1 MKKRV
6 LHIISSVNWRG
17 GEQQVDAIFNYSHA
31 DFDYYIFCPENAEL
45 QKRNEA
51 KKSNIFT
58 YKKRFG
64 ADILAAFKLK
74 KVCAV
79 NQIDLIHLHDS
90 HAINTYYI
98 ACLFGLK
105 IPAVIHRHV
114 NFPVTKRW
122 KYNAEKI
129 KKIICVSETV
139 KAGFQSFITEEKLVV
154 IQPGIEISQWS
165 ENNNSQKIKNEL
177 NLSNEHKI
185 IGIVAALEKEKNI
198 EEFLEIAKKVIE
210 QNDNFHFVLIGDGS
224 LMHTYTQSTKQ
235 QKKNIHFLGFRE
247 DVKELICGFDVFLF
261 TSKNEGFPLV
271 LLEAMATKIPILS
284 NNFPSVNELL
294 QHQKNG
300 LIYKNVEDA
309 VYKLQL
315 LNTETAQRKQLVEN
329 AFQFVQQFDITLMNQ
344 RIADVYKSIFTH
356 A

>member
-45 QKRNEA
+45 QKRNEV
-51 KKSNIFT
+51 KKTKIFT

-74 KVCAV
+74 KVCAG

-165 ENNNSQKIKNEL
+165 ENNNSQK
-177 NLSNEHKI
+177 
-185 IGIVAALEKEKNI
+185 
-198 EEFLEIAKKVIE
+198 
-210 QNDNFHFVLIGDGS
+210 
-224 LMHTYTQSTKQ
+224 
-235 QKKNIHFLGFRE
+235 
-247 DVKELICGFDVFLF
+247 
-261 TSKNEGFPLV
+261 
-271 LLEAMATKIPILS
+271 
-284 NNFPSVNELL
+284 
-294 QHQKNG
+294 
-300 LIYKNVEDA
+300 
-309 VYKLQL
+309 
-315 LNTETAQRKQLVEN
+315 
-329 AFQFVQQFDITLMNQ
+329 
-344 RIADVYKSIFTH
+344 
-356 A
+356 

>member
-1 MKKRV
+1 MKKRI

-17 GEQQVDAIFNYSHA
+17 GEQQVDALFNYSHA

-45 QKRNEA
+45 QKRNEV
-51 KKSNIFT
+51 KKNKIFT

-64 ADILAAFKLK
+64 VDILAAFKLK
-74 KVCAV
+74 KVCAG
-79 NQIDLIHLHDS
+79 NQIDLIHMHDS

-105 IPAVIHRHV
+105 IPSVIHRHV
-114 NFPVTKRW
+114 NFPVTKKW

-154 IQPGIEISQWS
+154 IQPGIHISQWT
-165 ENNNSQKIKNEL
+165 ENNNSHKIKNEL

-185 IGIVAALEKEKNI
+185 VGMVAALEKEKNI
-198 EEFLEIAKKVIE
+198 DAFLEIAKKVIE
-210 QNDNFHFVLIGDGS
+210 QNNNIHFVLIGDGT
-224 LMHTYTQSTKQ
+224 LMHTYTQSTNQ
-235 QKKNIHFLGFRE
+235 QKMNIHFLGFRD
-247 DVKELICGFDVFLF
+247 DVKELISGFDVFLF
-261 TSKNEGFPLV
+261 TSNNEGFPLV
-271 LLEAMATKIPILS
+271 LLEAMAAKIPILS

-294 QHQKNG
+294 QYQQNG
-300 LIYKNVEDA
+300 LLYKNMEDA

-315 LNTETAQRKQLVEN
+315 LNSETTQRNQLVEN

>member
-1 MKKRV
+1 
-6 LHIISSVNWRG
+6 
-17 GEQQVDAIFNYSHA
+17 
-31 DFDYYIFCPENAEL
+31 
-45 QKRNEA
+45 
-51 KKSNIFT
+51 
-58 YKKRFG
+58 
-64 ADILAAFKLK
+64 
-74 KVCAV
+74 
-79 NQIDLIHLHDS
+79 
-90 HAINTYYI
+90 
-98 ACLFGLK
+98 
-105 IPAVIHRHV
+105 
-114 NFPVTKRW
+114 
-122 KYNAEKI
+122 
-129 KKIICVSETV
+129 
-139 KAGFQSFITEEKLVV
+139 
-154 IQPGIEISQWS
+154 
-165 ENNNSQKIKNEL
+165 
-177 NLSNEHKI
+177 
-185 IGIVAALEKEKNI
+185 
-198 EEFLEIAKKVIE
+198 
-210 QNDNFHFVLIGDGS
+210 
-224 LMHTYTQSTKQ
+224 MHTYTQSTKQ

-315 LNTETAQRKQLVEN
+315 LNSETAQRKQLVEN

>member
-1 MKKRV
+1 MKKKV

-31 DFDYYIFCPENAEL
+31 DFDYYIFCSENAEL
-45 QKRNEA
+45 YKRNEA

-64 ADILAAFKLK
+64 ADIIAAFKLK
-74 KVCAV
+74 KICAQ
-79 NQIDLIHLHDS
+79 NKIDLIHLHDS
-90 HAINTYYI
+90 HAINTYFI

-114 NFPVTKRW
+114 NFPVTKKW

-139 KAGFQSFITEEKLVV
+139 KTGFESFITEEKLVV
-154 IQPGIEISQWS
+154 IQPAININQWS
-165 ENNNSQKIKNEL
+165 ENNNPHKLKNEL

-185 IGIVAALEKEKNI
+185 VGVVAALEKEKNI
-198 EEFLEIAKKVIE
+198 DTFLEIAKKVID
-210 QNDNFHFVLIGDGS
+210 QNNNFHFVIIGDGS
-224 LMHTYTQSTKQ
+224 LMHTYTPSTNQ

-247 DVKELICGFDVFLF
+247 DVKELILGFDVFLF

-271 LLEAMATKIPILS
+271 LQEAMAARIPILS

-294 QHQKNG
+294 QYEKNG

-329 AFQFVQQFDITLMNQ
+329 ADQFVQQFDITLMNQ
-344 RIADVYKSIFTH
+344 RIAEVYKSIFTH

>member
-1 MKKRV
+1 MKKRI

-17 GEQQVDAIFNYSHA
+17 GEQQVDALFNYSHA

-45 QKRNEA
+45 QKRNEV
-51 KKSNIFT
+51 KKNKIFT

-64 ADILAAFKLK
+64 VDILAAFKLK
-74 KVCAV
+74 KVCAG

-105 IPAVIHRHV
+105 IPSVIHRHV
-114 NFPVTKRW
+114 NFPVTKKW

-154 IQPGIEISQWS
+154 IQPGIHISQWT
-165 ENNNSQKIKNEL
+165 ENNNSHKIKNEL
-177 NLSNEHKI
+177 NLSNKHKI
-185 IGIVAALEKEKNI
+185 VGMVAALEKEKNI
-198 EEFLEIAKKVIE
+198 DTFLEIAKKVIE
-210 QNDNFHFVLIGDGS
+210 QNNNIHFVLIGDGT
-224 LMHTYTQSTKQ
+224 LMHTYTQSTNQ
-235 QKKNIHFLGFRE
+235 QKMNIHFLGFRD
-247 DVKELICGFDVFLF
+247 DVKELISGFDVFLF
-261 TSKNEGFPLV
+261 TSNNEGFPLV
-271 LLEAMATKIPILS
+271 LLEAMAAKIPILS

-294 QHQKNG
+294 QYQQNG
-300 LIYKNVEDA
+300 LLYKNMEDA

-315 LNTETAQRKQLVEN
+315 LNSETTQRNQLIEN

-344 RIADVYKSIFTH
+344 RIVDVYKSIFTY